1 MINNEKIGVI
11 AGTPIDTQMGVDFV
25 TNKGIGAVGRPTAT
39 SSKEQNLLQFLHP
52 DSLTK
57 KVLKIV
63 REFKTKQIY
72 RTMIYC
78 NSLSAAIDIDYLLN
92 TEPEAIIITPLDIYK
107 RLAYKYKKIALWA
120 ANGQCLS
127 AIEHVFYKEN
137 SSINIMGISMLP
149 VINAIEKGA
158 SAKSIVN
165 KFKLTSLICEHLGV
179 DGLVLGCTHLP
190 FLQSELE
197 KIANIPII
205 DPAEHM
211 LEYIMSST
219 HK

>member
-1 MINNEKIGVI
+1 
-11 AGTPIDTQMGVDFV
+11 
-25 TNKGIGAVGRPTAT
+25 
-39 SSKEQNLLQFLHP
+39 
-52 DSLTK
+52 
-57 KVLKIV
+57 
-63 REFKTKQIY
+63 
-72 RTMIYC
+72 
-78 NSLSAAIDIDYLLN
+78 
-92 TEPEAIIITPLDIYK
+92 
-107 RLAYKYKKIALWA
+107 
-120 ANGQCLS
+120 
-127 AIEHVFYKEN
+127 
-137 SSINIMGISMLP
+137 MGISMLP